1 MHQFDKFLSINVAS
15 DFSLI
20 NSLFFPNKWLNV
32 SRWNI
37 CRIVH
42 RELGLFMAVWI
53 YSSDSAL
60 RSILLVMSFLQ
71 YVNTLLFIHPWP
83 LTKFF
88 FWKMPNWQDN
98 WQSKWHLSWNPFKQ
112 KLFELQ
118 YLSFRSKTLHDFQ
131 NYTMITKN
139 VVISSVLLFKATYID
154 NFAVKS

>member
-1 MHQFDKFLSINVAS
+1 MVHLELGLFKNLSENNLNSSTNWLDESAMHQFDKFLSINVAS

-20 NSLFFPNKWLNV
+20 YSLFFPNKWLNV

-71 YVNTLLFIHPWP
+71 YVNTLLFIYPWP
-83 LTKFF
+83 LTTFF
-88 FWKMPNWQDN
+88 FWNM
-98 WQSKWHLSWNPFKQ
+98 
-112 KLFELQ
+112 
-118 YLSFRSKTLHDFQ
+118 SFRVYLGMWQPHYLA
-131 NYTMITKN
+131 N
-139 VVISSVLLFKATYID
+139 
-154 NFAVKS
+154 